1 MWKALLSCVRTQLI
15 FTVLKQGLLLSL
27 LTEKVTGAEQSVVG
41 TLENRVLPSP
51 GTTVIAAFPLGR
63 RPSWAL
69 LFDPFLVVFM
79 RTDCDRK

>member
-1 MWKALLSCVRTQLI
+1 MEG
-15 FTVLKQGLLLSL
+15 TVVLHADSVNIHSSEARATAVF
-27 LTEKVTGAEQSVVG
+27 TEKVTGAEQSVVG
-41 TLENRVLPSP
+41 PLENRVLPSP